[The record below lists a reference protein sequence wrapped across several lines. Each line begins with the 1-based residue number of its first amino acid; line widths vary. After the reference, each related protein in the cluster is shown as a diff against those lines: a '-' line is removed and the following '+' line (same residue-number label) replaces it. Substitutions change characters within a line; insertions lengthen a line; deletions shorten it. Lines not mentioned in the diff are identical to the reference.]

1 KGDLIKSLINFQKNS
16 YHKDFQKNSYHKPLF
31 EKIFKYNKNKEN
43 QDVFKKI
50 GDDFIKILEILL
62 ENRIMHCSKTEILKE
77 IATHRDQKID
87 KNFFTYLAVSGFS
100 LAIKCLRK
108 NFKDIKSQF
117 KNEEEVKN
125 NIEEFFNLKQ
135 FFNSQDSANID
146 RDVCKELF
154 KFFKL
159 IEDPELKKQYFKEV
173 FLSDN
178 QTFFRKIIESEDHQL
193 ADIFFDKFIKI
204 CCEEGDVINGV
215 LQILDDLSDQELKD
229 KAIKKI
235 SYFYE
240 TKLASKIHALEDL
253 RSKDVHR
260 AQDQHRPNR
269 HHDERS
275 LKRKKDSTRSYELE
289 EKKHKKT
296 GEDHEYK
303 TFDRPIINRVD
314 GYISGY
320 RQSARE
326 FNEKDSQHYFPSAN
340 RDTRRDERQEDSF
353 RERQYYPTSH
363 ATSSRPASSFYAT
376 SSRSTSSLHHRSYE
390 TKRR

>member
-1 KGDLIKSLINFQKNS
+1 
-16 YHKDFQKNSYHKPLF
+16 
-31 EKIFKYNKNKEN
+31 
-43 QDVFKKI
+43 
-50 GDDFIKILEILL
+50 
-62 ENRIMHCSKTEILKE
+62 
-77 IATHRDQKID
+77 
-87 KNFFTYLAVSGFS
+87 
-100 LAIKCLRK
+100 
-108 NFKDIKSQF
+108 
-117 KNEEEVKN
+117 
-125 NIEEFFNLKQ
+125 
-135 FFNSQDSANID
+135 
-146 RDVCKELF
+146 
-154 KFFKL
+154 
-159 IEDPELKKQYFKEV
+159 
-173 FLSDN
+173 LSDN

-204 CCEEGDVINGV
+204 CCEEGDVIDGV

-296 GEDHEYK
+296 DKDHEYK

-363 ATSSRPASSFYAT
+363 ATSSRPASSRDTRRDERQEDSFRERQYYPTSHATSSRPASSRDTRRDERQEDSFRERQYYPTSHATSSRPASSFYAT